1 MENIQEK
8 ERIKELEEEIESR
21 KSKWDALCST
31 CDRLREENDNLQD
44 KVLEGQRAIE
54 ALENILDVGRDN
66 PSTFLWVARIGKIIE
81 EWRRYEK
88 LNR

>member
-54 ALENILDVGRDN
+54 KL
-66 PSTFLWVARIGKIIE
+66 
-81 EWRRYEK
+81 EK
-88 LNR
+88 LQELYANNASHYAGTNDIAYKTHKILAEDN